1 MRFQDL
7 IDKESILL
15 DKKRLADF
23 NGESILNKKIDKIMW
38 DFLYER
44 VHEMDRHDILLI
56 KTFAEEIK
64 TKLGGIE

>member
-23 NGESILNKKIDKIMW
+23 NGENSLNKKIDRIMW
-38 DFLYER
+38 DFLYENNEELDNNNVAWIR
-44 VHEMDRHDILLI
+44 NFTKRLKDIL
-56 KTFAEEIK
+56 
-64 TKLGGIE
+64 

>member
-23 NGESILNKKIDKIMW
+23 NSTRVLNKKVDRIMW
-38 DFLYER
+38 DFLYENNMELDNDNVAWIR
-44 VHEMDRHDILLI
+44 NFTERLKNIL
-56 KTFAEEIK
+56 
-64 TKLGGIE
+64 

>member
-15 DKKRLADF
+15 DGKRLADF

-38 DFLYER
+38 DFLYENNMELDNSNVAWIR
-44 VHEMDRHDILLI
+44 NFSKALKE
-56 KTFAEEIK
+56 
-64 TKLGGIE
+64 KL